1 MMVENSS
8 PAAGTDAVA
17 HASPDGD
24 TLLVINNNFEV
35 DRHFRKPALDPLTD
49 IEPVCKLATVQ
60 ALVVVRTAS
69 PYHSLSDLVGAS
81 QGNAMAVT
89 MAAAP
94 GSVAHLGLEAL
105 NRAMRANMTLVPI
118 LGAFNAAGATP
129 QLQTVLDGQASVSI
143 LTYHGHT

>member
-1 MMVENSS
+1 MPLRMPRPTETRYWLS
-8 PAAGTDAVA
+8 T
-17 HASPDGD
+17 
-24 TLLVINNNFEV
+24 TNFEV
-35 DRHFRKPALDPLTD
+35 ERHFRKPALDPLTD
-49 IEPVCKLATVQ
+49 FEPVCKLATVQ
-60 ALVVVRTAS
+60 ALVVASTAS
-69 PYHSLSDLVGAS
+69 PYHGLSDLVGAS
-81 QGNAMAVT
+81 QGNAMAMT